1 MATIAVVCPNCGDV
15 EVTQREV
22 VVMVCRNNAE
32 GSYSLTCPACTEL
45 VTRRA
50 EPRIVELLV
59 AAGCR
64 LKTWT
69 LPVELADKQR
79 SGDEPPIG
87 IDEEIDFH
95 EQVQDE
101 GAFDKAF
108 GKLCGEVE

>member
-1 MATIAVVCPNCGDV
+1 MSTIKVTCPKCGYM
-15 EVTQREV
+15 EVSQKEV

-32 GSYSLTCPACTEL
+32 GSYYLTCPACMEL

-69 LPVELADKQR
+69 LPIELADKER
-79 SGDEPPIG
+79 SGDKPPIG

-101 GAFDKAF
+101 SAFDKAF
-108 GKLCGEVE
+108 HRLCQEMK